1 VQLKKEENNNVK
13 KKKPSTTN
21 SINKSI
27 VNNVH
32 KNVFFSPSINE
43 KK

>member
-1 VQLKKEENNNVK
+1 MIR

-32 KNVFFSPSINE
+32 KNVSFFPSINE
-43 KK
+43 KKIFS

>member
-1 VQLKKEENNNVK
+1 MIRKKN
-13 KKKPSTTN
+13 PSTTN

-32 KNVFFSPSINE
+32 KNVFFPHLLM
-43 KK
+43 KKNS